1 MKSQTSK
8 IILAVIIIAII
19 VGVGIYYRKSF
30 KQQEPVIVTPELVAQ
45 SNMELEPAITEKDES
60 EKAKNALITFF
71 DYLNENEFEK
81 ASGLFS
87 SDETDWES
95 IKVYSPE
102 DEASNK
108 AKILENYCEAVGT
121 CLKAKILE
129 AKQTANYEYNLV
141 VQFLN
146 KDGSIYIFGPCCGA
160 TEEEMP
166 SKDKFDYTV
175 KKIDNAFEVKT
186 PPLYRP

>member
-1 MKSQTSK
+1 M
-8 IILAVIIIAII
+8 
-19 VGVGIYYRKSF
+19 
-30 KQQEPVIVTPELVAQ
+30 
-45 SNMELEPAITEKDES
+45 
-60 EKAKNALITFF
+60 TFF
-71 DYLNENEFEK
+71 NYLSENEFEK

-87 SDETDWES
+87 SDELDWENLE
-95 IKVYSPE
+95 VYSPAE
-102 DEASNK
+102 ETNNK
-108 AKILENYCEAVGT
+108 AKVLENYCKAVQT

-146 KDGSIYIFGPCCGA
+146 KDGSTYIFGPCCGA

-175 KKIDNAFEVKT
+175 KKIDNGFKVTT